1 MKWLALDIGGA
12 NLKGADGRRWTASGY
27 FPLWRQ
33 YADLPA
39 AIAELLSAAP
49 DGCRA
54 DGIAVTMTG
63 ELADC
68 FVTKRQG
75 VDSIVGA
82 VEQASAGRTVRI
94 YTTDGTWVAPDEARQ
109 QPLRVAAANWHALA
123 RFAVRWVQGESGL
136 LVDIG
141 STTSDIVPL
150 CDGAPAPAAR
160 TDTDR
165 LACGE
170 LVYTG
175 VQRSPVCAVV
185 PSLPWRDMQVP
196 VAQELFA
203 TTWDA
208 YLMLGDLPE
217 EPQATHT
224 ADGRP
229 ATRAHARQ
237 RLARCICAD
246 AESFTDADALHAA
259 EAVARA
265 QLSRLGIAAQGVL
278 RRMARR
284 PSVVVVSGQG
294 EFLARRLVER
304 LRIDAQVCALSQRL
318 GPEASRCATAHAL
331 AVLAHEELAC

>member
-1 MKWLALDIGGA
+1 MDWLALDIGGA
-12 NLKGADGRRWTASGY
+12 NLKAADGLGWTASRY

-33 YADLPA
+33 PAELPA
-39 AIAELLSAAP
+39 AIAALLRDAP
-49 DGCRA
+49 HGGRA

-68 FVTKRQG
+68 FATKRQG
-75 VDSIVGA
+75 VACIVDA
-82 VEQASAGRTVRI
+82 AEQAAAGRTVRI
-94 YTTDGTWVAPDEARQ
+94 YTTAGDWVTPDEARQ
-109 QPLRVAAANWHALA
+109 QPLQAAAANWHALA
-123 RFAVRWVQGESGL
+123 RFAARFVRADTGL
-136 LVDIG
+136 LIDIG
-141 STTSDIVPL
+141 STTTDIVPL
-150 CDGAPAPAAR
+150 RDAVPAPAAR
-160 TDTDR
+160 TDTER

-175 VQRSPVCAVV
+175 VLRSPVCAVV
-185 PSLPWRDMQVP
+185 QSLPWRATQVP

-208 YLMLGDLPE
+208 YLLLGDLPE

-229 ATRAHARQ
+229 ATRACARD
-237 RLARCICAD
+237 RLARCLCAD
-246 AESFTDADALHAA
+246 AESFTDADALQAA

-265 QLSRLGIAAQGVL
+265 QLSRLGIAAQGVI
-278 RRMARR
+278 RRMQR
-284 PSVVVVSGQG
+284 PPAVVVVSGQG

-304 LRIDAQVCALSQRL
+304 LRIDARVCALSEQL

-331 AVLAHEELAC
+331 AVLAREELRA